1 MRAFVLRCIAF
12 AAFAVQVALALL
24 ILWGELAPVR
34 LRPNLLH
41 PEQVYGFLH
50 TRLREADA
58 SGPVDVLFLGSS
70 KAYRG
75 FDPRIWEARGIRAL
89 NLGSTGQTPLQY
101 ELLLDRYLDRLR
113 PKLVILEVD
122 ALPLTDQGLESALDF
137 FANGPVDASAV
148 RMAWRIG
155 HLKAWNGL
163 VYAAWR
169 QWSGRRRS
177 EAEPVRQGPDTYVG
191 GGYVQ
196 HDPERFRSTGELPPV
211 AFAPRTAQLEALHRA
226 LRRLD
231 AAGIP
236 FVLVTAPITDAFARA
251 WVGAERME
259 ALLAP
264 GHAHLRM
271 QDAAAYID
279 TLHFYDRGHLN
290 QDGVERFNRALLD
303 SLERRGV
310 LRLAGAANGGR
321 R

>member
-1 MRAFVLRCIAF
+1 MRAFLLRCIAF
-12 AAFAVQVALALL
+12 AAFAAPVALVLL
-24 ILWGELAPVR
+24 IFWGEVMPVR

-101 ELLLDRYLDRLR
+101 ALLLDRYLDRLQ
-113 PKLVILEVD
+113 PKLVIVEVD
-122 ALPLTDQGLESALDF
+122 PLPLTDQGLESALDF
-137 FANGPVDASAV
+137 FANGPVDPSAV

-163 VYAAWR
+163 VFAAWR
-169 QWSGRRRS
+169 QWSGRRRA
-177 EAEPVRQGPDTYVG
+177 EAEPARQGPDTYVG

-196 HDPERFRSTGELPPV
+196 HDPERFRSTGALPPV
-211 AFAPRTAQLEALHRA
+211 AFAPRTAQLEALHEA

-236 FVLVTAPITDAFARA
+236 FVLVTAPITDAFARSWA
-251 WVGAERME
+251 GTERMD

-264 GHAHLRM
+264 GGMHLRM

-279 TLHFYDRGHLN
+279 TVHFYDRGHLN

-310 LRLAGAANGGR
+310 LRLAGLANGAR